1 MWRHGIFA
9 RIYGYYMAGRPI
21 IFRVYSRGE
30 GTLGTI
36 AILIR
41 IIISIGAGVL
51 AGFSAVYVFNR
62 IPAKWLC
69 DYGQEPDHGMWGE
82 RIKKRPWTVVFILV
96 FAAASLKLM
105 DLSPLYTAPG
115 MIALWL
121 LLQIGMADKKYL
133 IIPDQFVIAL
143 TVTAFGF
150 IPFHA
155 SWKLQL
161 FGALAG
167 GGSILLMGII
177 GKLLF
182 RKEAIGFGDVKL
194 FAAVGLMTG
203 LEGTV
208 ITLIL
213 TVFSSAFVFG
223 IGLLTG
229 RLKAEAEQPLGPFIA
244 ASAALFILFRPELL
258 SLAALYMQ

>member
-1 MWRHGIFA
+1 M
-9 RIYGYYMAGRPI
+9 
-21 IFRVYSRGE
+21 
-30 GTLGTI
+30 

-51 AGFSAVYVFNR
+51 AGLSVVYVFNR

-69 DYGQEPDHGMWGE
+69 DYDQEPDHGMWGE

-96 FAAASLKLM
+96 FIAASLKLM
-105 DLSPLYTAPG
+105 DLSPFYSAPG

-121 LLQIGMADKKYL
+121 LLQIGMADKKYM

-143 TVTAFGF
+143 AVTAFGF
-150 IPFHA
+150 IPFHV

-161 FGALAG
+161 FGALVG

-182 RKEAIGFGDVKL
+182 KKEVMGFGDVKL
-194 FAAVGLMTG
+194 FAAIGLLSG
-203 LEGTV
+203 LEGAV
-208 ITLIL
+208 IILIL

-229 RLKAEAEQPLGPFIA
+229 KLSAKEEQPLGPFIA